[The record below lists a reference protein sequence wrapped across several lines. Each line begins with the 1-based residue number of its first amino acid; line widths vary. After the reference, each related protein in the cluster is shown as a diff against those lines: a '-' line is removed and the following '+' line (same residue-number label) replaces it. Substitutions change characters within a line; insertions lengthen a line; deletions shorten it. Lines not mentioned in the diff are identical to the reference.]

1 MLYSTHKPSKRGHVV
16 PSPAK
21 TRRRFVYARGR
32 SAMSAAA
39 GQGPAATAVRSRVP
53 RYAVAVAVDVTVLRS
68 GVPDTVPGRAL
79 DVGEGGVAVVLAG
92 ELRPGDSV
100 GVEFRLP
107 NLGLPVQAKAVV
119 RHQASLRCGLEFL
132 GLSPDQQAMIRFWG
146 EQAQQSRPIV
156 RSSVVISHSS
166 ETRTSQTHAAQPSS
180 LDAHAAQPARS
191 ALSPRVLWL
200 ALSVFVV
207 AGCLGW
213 GRRVPGSEELETRL
227 PARGKRGEQE
237 RPGGPIKKS
246 AFAHEQTVS
255 HQLGAE

>member
-1 MLYSTHKPSKRGHVV
+1 MLYSTHKPSTRGHVV

-39 GQGPAATAVRSRVP
+39 AQAPAPTAVRRRVP
-53 RYAVAVAVDVTVLRS
+53 RYPVAVPVDVTVLRS

-107 NLGLPVQAKAVV
+107 NLGLPLQAKAVV
-119 RHQASLRCGLEFL
+119 RHQASLRCGLEFR
-132 GLSPDQQAMIRFWG
+132 GLSPEQQAMIRYWG
-146 EQAQQSRPIV
+146 ERAAQNRPSI

-166 ETRTSQTHAAQPSS
+166 ETRTSQTYAAQPSS
-180 LDAHAAQPARS
+180 LDAHAAQPERS
-191 ALSPRVLWL
+191 AQSPRVLWL
-200 ALSVFVV
+200 GL
-207 AGCLGW
+207 
-213 GRRVPGSEELETRL
+213 
-227 PARGKRGEQE
+227 
-237 RPGGPIKKS
+237 
-246 AFAHEQTVS
+246 
-255 HQLGAE
+255 

>member
-1 MLYSTHKPSKRGHVV
+1 MLYSTHNPSTRGHVV

-39 GQGPAATAVRSRVP
+39 AQAPAPTAVRGRVP
-53 RYAVAVAVDVTVLRS
+53 RYPVAVPVDVTLLRS
-68 GVPDTVPGRAL
+68 GVADAVRGRAG
-79 DVGEGGVAVVLAG
+79 DVGEGGVAVVRAG

-207 AGCLGW
+207 AGCIGW
-213 GRRVPGSEELETRL
+213 WRWYPGSDEMESRL
-227 PARGKRGEQE
+227 PAREKRGEQH
-237 RPGGPIKKS
+237 RTGIPDKIT
-246 AFAHEQTVS
+246 AY
-255 HQLGAE
+255 